1 MLNGEES
8 VKFAFY
14 SKAKELLGGTYDNFD
29 SYEVEYF
36 KYLGSSQKIMPVPLL
51 FKHMDDNF
59 IYLKGLK
66 VTMEQAMAIKEI
78 LNDPEKYGF
87 HLDPKDMYS
96 AVPTFK
102 VEVSEPVLSFADF
115 ANKYEINYKILKSHN
130 PWLREPHLA
139 NQSKKVYSIQ
149 CYNWILYL
157 WPEMKLN
164 Q

>member
-78 LNDPEKYGF
+78 LIQAAESGSKSSEDSPFLIKTLVIDDCGMTDDVFAEIMKGIVAQSCIRSIHYTNGNQLGMK
-87 HLDPKDMYS
+87 S
-96 AVPTFK
+96 AK
-102 VEVSEPVLSFADF
+102 LLVEV
-115 ANKYEINYKILKSHN
+115 
-130 PWLREPHLA
+130 
-139 NQSKKVYSIQ
+139 
-149 CYNWILYL
+149 C
-157 WPEMKLN
+157 
-164 Q
+164 